1 MTSSRSEQDIQA
13 RLASLSDAQRALLER
28 RLLEQRAAS
37 AASARISRR
46 EVLSPVPLSYS
57 QELLWLL
64 SQLEGGGVAYNA
76 PAAFRLHG
84 PVDASALQ
92 QALDGL
98 VARHEIL
105 RTTYDLVDDHP
116 MQIIEPSGTVE
127 LRLLDLSGLPENE
140 RDSELQQFLH
150 SESEHEFDL
159 RVDRVLRPFL
169 IRMGPDDHVFF
180 NVMHHVATDGWS
192 RAVLHQDLTE
202 LYDAALERREPRLS
216 PLRIQ
221 YADYAVW
228 HRTWLEVEVL
238 DQQLGH
244 WKDALRGSPSRLEL
258 PTDKPRPAVRRYV
271 GDHTSRMLSPD
282 LRQRLEEIAR
292 ESGGTLFMVLL
303 AAYATLLH
311 RYSGEDDIVIGTPFA
326 GRNRS
331 ELEGMIGYFINPL
344 ALRIDLSGAPSFEDL
359 VARAKET
366 TLAAFANADVPYE
379 MVVRATTP
387 ERDLSQSPV
396 FQVMMVL
403 HNPDWE
409 RKRPKFEPSGVT
421 ATELVHEKGWA
432 KFDLLLGMSQRP
444 AGLNTT
450 WEYSSEL
457 FDPSTAVRMGR
468 HFEKLL
474 ESIAATPE
482 DSISRLP
489 MLLDEERTTILS
501 RWSKAPVP
509 FPQDRLVKDLFEDW
523 AKRTPDAEAVVFEGA
538 RLTYRGLDERANRVA
553 HRLRSLGVGP
563 GRLVGIYMNKSLDL
577 VAALLGVIKA
587 GGAFVPLDPMYPAE
601 RIEFM
606 LQDARPTVLVTTA
619 DEQPP
624 VDNLD
629 VAVFSGWDELEV
641 ESPEPLATTAGSE
654 DFAYVIYTS
663 GSTGRPKGAMIT
675 NGSLVNAFHAYDQ
688 AYRLTDD
695 TTSHLQMASFSFD
708 VFVGDVIRSLLSGS
722 KLVLCPLEKV
732 MDPEQLYALMVAEA
746 VDCAE
751 FVPAVTTMLVE
762 HVESIGR
769 TLEFMRVIVVSS
781 EGWRTDK
788 HEQYARVCGPKTRL
802 INAYGLTEATI
813 DSTYFEAVEPLLP
826 DRFVPIG
833 KPLAN
838 TEIYLLDSNLEPV
851 PIGVA
856 GELCVGGS
864 GVAQG
869 YLNRPDLNAE
879 RFIDSPFGGPGARL
893 YRTGDLARWLPDGNV
908 EFLGRADRQLKIR
921 GFRIEPGEI
930 EAVLERH
937 YGVRVAAVVPW
948 ERRPGDVRLIAYYEP
963 SGSEEQPDPEV
974 LRDTLASELPAFMMP
989 SAFIPVT
996 AFPLTPNGKVDR
1008 AALPQPES
1016 ADFADP
1022 ASEPLRT
1029 EMEFTVAK
1037 LWSEVLDVEV
1047 SGANDNFFA
1056 LGGHSLLAAR
1066 VVSRLNGQAGVDLTL
1081 RAIFEAPTVGALA
1094 SLIDRRLAEGASNDS
1109 GPTLKRLDRTQHRL
1123 SMSSLAAPPKEPA

>member
-1 MTSSRSEQDIQA
+1 VTSSEGQDLQA

-28 RLLEQRAAS
+28 RLLEQRAAT

-84 PVDASALQ
+84 PVDADVFQ
-92 QALDGL
+92 QAIDGL

-105 RTTYDLVDDHP
+105 RTTYDLVDDLP
-116 MQIIEPSGTVE
+116 MQIVAPSGSVE
-127 LRLLDLSGLPENE
+127 LRQLDLSSVPAGE
-140 RDSELQQFLH
+140 RDAELLRFLH

-159 RVDRVLRPFL
+159 RVDPPLRPFL
-169 IRMGPDDHVFF
+169 IHMGPDDHVFF
-180 NVMHHVATDGWS
+180 NVMHHVATDGYS

-202 LYDAALERREPRLS
+202 LYDAALERRDPRLD

-228 HRTWLEVEVL
+228 HRTSLDGGVLEEQL
-238 DQQLGH
+238 DH
-244 WKDALRGSPSRLEL
+244 WKDVLRSAPSRLEL
-258 PTDKPRPAVRRYV
+258 PTDRPRPAVRKYV

-282 LRQRLEEIAR
+282 LRQALEAIAR
-292 ESGGTLFMVLL
+292 ENGATLFMVLL
-303 AAYATLLH
+303 AAYATVLH
-311 RYSGEDDIVIGTPFA
+311 RYSGEEDIVIGTPFA

-344 ALRIDLSGAPSFEDL
+344 ALRVDLSGEPSFNEL

-366 TLAAFANADVPYE
+366 TLAAFAHADVPYE

-403 HNPDWE
+403 HNPEWE
-409 RKRPKFEPSGVT
+409 RKRPKFEPRGVT

-457 FDPSTAVRMGR
+457 FDESTAVRLGR
-468 HFEKLL
+468 YFEKLL
-474 ESIAATPE
+474 ESIAADPE
-482 DSISRLP
+482 SPISRLP
-489 MLLDEERTTILS
+489 MLLDEERETILS
-501 RWSKAPVP
+501 HWSKAPVA
-509 FPQDRLVKDLFEDW
+509 FPQDKLVKDLFEDW
-523 AKRTPDAEAVVFEGA
+523 AQRTPDAEAVVFEGE
-538 RLTYRGLDERANRVA
+538 RLTFGQLDERANRVA
-553 HRLRSLGVGP
+553 RRLQSLGVGP
-563 GRLVGIYMNKSLDL
+563 GKLVGVYMSKSLDL
-577 VAALLGVIKA
+577 VPAVLGVIKA
-587 GGAFVPLDPMYPAE
+587 GGAFIPLDPMYPAE

-606 LQDARPTVLVTTA
+606 LQDARPTVLVTA
-619 DEQPP
+619 VDEQPP
-624 VDNLD
+624 VDGLD
-629 VAVFSGWDELEV
+629 VAVFSEWDELEA
-641 ESPEPLATTAGSE
+641 ESPEPLPTAAGTE
-654 DFAYVIYTS
+654 DLAYIIYTS
-663 GSTGRPKGAMIT
+663 GSTGRPKGAMTT
-675 NGSLVNAFHAYDQ
+675 NGSLVNQFYAYDE

-732 MDPEQLYALMVAEA
+732 MDPEQLYALMLEES

-762 HVESIGR
+762 HVESVGR

-788 HEQYARVCGPKTRL
+788 HEQYMRVCGPKTRL

-813 DSTYFEAVEPLLP
+813 DSTYFEALEPLLP

-838 TEIYLLDSNLEPV
+838 TEIYLLDPNLEPV
-851 PIGVA
+851 PTGVA
-856 GELCVGGS
+856 GELCIGGS
-864 GVAQG
+864 GVALG

-879 RFIDSPFGGPGARL
+879 RFIENPFGGPGSRL

-908 EFLGRADRQLKIR
+908 EFLGRADRQVKIR
-921 GFRIEPGEI
+921 GFRIEPGEV

-937 YGVRVAAVVPW
+937 PAVRVAAVIPW
-948 ERRPGDVRLIAYYEP
+948 ERRPGDVQLIAYYEP
-963 SGSEEQPDPEV
+963 TGAEEPTDPDV
-974 LRDTLASELPAFMMP
+974 LRETLASELPAFMVP
-989 SAFIPVT
+989 SAFIPVP

-1008 AALPQPES
+1008 SALPQPETT
-1016 ADFADP
+1016 DFASV
-1022 ASEPLRT
+1022 ASEPLQT

-1047 SGANDNFFA
+1047 SGASDNFFV

-1066 VVSRLNGQAGVDLTL
+1066 VISRLNGQAGVDLTL

-1094 SLIDRRLAEGASNDS
+1094 SLIDRRLADGASNGS
-1109 GPTLKRLDRTQHRL
+1109 GPTLKRIDRTQHRM
-1123 SMSSLAAPPKEPA
+1123 SASSLAAPPKEPA

>member
-1 MTSSRSEQDIQA
+1 VTSSESQDVQA

-46 EVLSPVPLSYS
+46 DVLSPVPLSYS

-76 PAAFRLHG
+76 PAAFRLQG
-84 PVDASALQ
+84 PIDAGALQ

-116 MQIIEPSGTVE
+116 MQIIEPSGSVE
-127 LRLLDLSGLPENE
+127 LRQVDLSGLPESE
-140 RDSELQQFLH
+140 RDSELLRFLH
-150 SESEHEFDL
+150 NESEHEFDL
-159 RVDRVLRPFL
+159 RVDRVLRPLL
-169 IRMGPDDHVFF
+169 IRMGPDDHVFY

-202 LYDAALERREPRLS
+202 LYDAALERREPRLA

-228 HRTWLEVEVL
+228 HRRWLDGGVL
-238 DQQLGH
+238 DQQLNH
-244 WKDALRGSPSRLEL
+244 WKDVLRGAPSRLEL
-258 PTDKPRPAVRRYV
+258 PTDRPRPAVRKYV

-282 LRQRLEEIAR
+282 LRERLEAIAR
-292 ESGGTLFMVLL
+292 ESGSTLFMVLL
-303 AAYATLLH
+303 AAYASLLQ

-344 ALRIDLSGAPSFEDL
+344 ALRIDLSGAPSFNEL
-359 VARAKET
+359 LARAKET
-366 TLAAFANADVPYE
+366 TLASFAHADVPYE

-409 RKRPKFEPSGVT
+409 RKRPKFEPRGVT

-450 WEYSSEL
+450 WEYSTEL
-457 FDPSTAVRMGR
+457 FDASTAVRLGR

-474 ESIAATPE
+474 ESIAADPA
-482 DSISRLP
+482 SPVSRLP
-489 MLLDEERTTILS
+489 MLLDDERTAILS
-501 RWSKAPVP
+501 NWSKAPAP
-509 FPQDRLVKDLFEDW
+509 FPQDRLVKDLLEDW
-523 AKRTPDAEAVVFEGA
+523 ARRTPDAEAVVFEGD
-538 RLTYRGLDERANRVA
+538 RLTFRQLDERANRVA

-563 GRLVGIYMNKSLDL
+563 GRLVGVYMNKSLDL
-577 VAALLGVIKA
+577 VAAVLGVIKA
-587 GGAFVPLDPMYPAE
+587 GGAFVPLDPVYPAE

-606 LQDARPTVLVTTA
+606 LQDARPTVLVTT
-619 DEQPP
+619 DNEQPP
-624 VDNLD
+624 VDELD
-629 VAVFSGWDELEV
+629 VTVFSAWDELEA
-641 ESPEPLATTAGSE
+641 ESSEPLPTVAGSE
-654 DFAYVIYTS
+654 DLAYVIYTS
-663 GSTGRPKGAMIT
+663 GSTGRPKGAVIT
-675 NGSLVNAFHAYDQ
+675 NGSLVNAFHAYDE

-732 MDPEQLYALMVAEA
+732 MDLEQLHALMLEEA

-751 FVPAVTTMLVE
+751 FVPAVATMLVE
-762 HVESIGR
+762 HVESVGD

-788 HEQYARVCGPKTRL
+788 HEQYSRVCGPKTRL

-838 TEIYLLDSNLEPV
+838 TEIYLLDPNLEPV

-856 GELCVGGS
+856 GELCVGGL

-869 YLNRPDLNAE
+869 YLNRPDLTAE
-879 RFIDSPFGGPGARL
+879 RFIDSPFGGPGSRL
-893 YRTGDLARWLPDGNV
+893 YRTGDLARWLPDGNI
-908 EFLGRADRQLKIR
+908 EFLGRADRQVKIR
-921 GFRIEPGEI
+921 GFRIEPGEV
-930 EAVLERH
+930 EALLERH
-937 YGVRVAAVVPW
+937 QAVRAAAVIPW
-948 ERRPGDVRLIAYYEP
+948 ERRPGDVQLIAYYEP
-963 SGSEEQPDPEV
+963 SGPEELPDTEV
-974 LRDTLASELPAFMMP
+974 LRDALASELPAFMMP
-989 SAFIPVT
+989 SAFIPVP

-1008 AALPQPES
+1008 SALPQPES
-1016 ADFADP
+1016 TDFAAP

-1029 EMEFTVAK
+1029 ETEFIVAN
-1037 LWSEVLDVEV
+1037 LWSEVLEVEV

-1081 RAIFEAPTVGALA
+1081 RAIFEAPTVSALA
-1094 SLIDRRLAEGASNDS
+1094 SLVDRRFAEGESNS
-1109 GPTLKRLDRTQHRL
+1109 GPTLKRLDRTQHRV
-1123 SMSSLAAPPKEPA
+1123 SMSSLAAPNEPA

>member
-1 MTSSRSEQDIQA
+1 VTSSGSEPDVQA
-13 RLASLSDAQRALLER
+13 RLANLSDAQRVLLER

-37 AASARISRR
+37 AAEARISRR
-46 EVLSPVPLSYS
+46 DVLSPVPLSYS

-84 PVDASALQ
+84 PVDPSVLQ

-98 VARHEIL
+98 VSRHEIL
-105 RTTYDLVDDHP
+105 RTRYDLVDDHP
-116 MQIIEPSGTVE
+116 MQIIEPSGSVA
-127 LRLLDLSGLPENE
+127 LREVDLSDVPESE
-140 RDSELQQFLH
+140 RDAELERFLH
-150 SESEHEFDL
+150 GESEHEFDL
-159 RVDRVLRPFL
+159 RVDLPLRPFL

-180 NVMHHVATDGWS
+180 NVMHHIATDGWS
-192 RAVLHQDLTE
+192 RAVLHQDLTA
-202 LYDAALERREPRLS
+202 LYDAALERREPQLTE
-216 PLRIQ
+216 LRIQ
-221 YADYAVW
+221 YADYADW
-228 HRTWLEVEVL
+228 HRKWLDGGVL

-244 WKDALRGSPSRLEL
+244 WQDVLRGSPSRLEL
-258 PTDKPRPAVRRYV
+258 PTDKPRPAVRKYS

-282 LRQRLEEIAR
+282 LRERLEEIAR
-292 ESGGTLFMVLL
+292 ESGATLFMVLL

-311 RYSGEDDIVIGTPFA
+311 RYSGEEDIVIGTPFA

-344 ALRIDLSGAPSFEDL
+344 ALRIDLSGAPSFLEL
-359 VARAKET
+359 VARAKES
-366 TLAAFANADVPYE
+366 TLAAFAHADVPYE

-409 RKRPKFEPSGVT
+409 RQRPKFEPKGVT

-444 AGLNTT
+444 GGLNTT

-457 FDPSTAVRMGR
+457 FDDSTAVRFGR
-468 HFEKLL
+468 YFEKLI
-474 ESIAATPE
+474 ESIAADPA
-482 DSISRLP
+482 SPISRLP
-489 MLLDEERTTILS
+489 MLLDEEREAILS
-501 RWSKAPVP
+501 DWSKAPAR
-509 FPQDRLVKDLFEDW
+509 FPQDALVKDLFEDW
-523 AKRTPDAEAVVFEGA
+523 ARRTPDAEAVVFEGSG
-538 RLTYRGLDERANRVA
+538 LTFKELDERANRVA

-563 GRLVGIYMNKSLDL
+563 GQLVGIYMGKSLDL
-577 VAALLGVIKA
+577 VAAVLGVIKA

-601 RIEFM
+601 RIEHM
-606 LQDARPTVLVTTA
+606 LEDSRPTVLVTTA

-624 VDNLD
+624 VDGLD
-629 VAVFSGWDELEV
+629 VAVFSAWDELEA
-641 ESPEPLATTAGSE
+641 ESPGPLPTVASS
-654 DFAYVIYTS
+654 DDLAYVIFTS

-675 NGSLVNAFHAYDQ
+675 NGSLVNAFHAYEE

-695 TTSHLQMASFSFD
+695 TSSHLQMASFSFD
-708 VFVGDVIRSLLSGS
+708 VFVGDLIRSLLSGS

-732 MDPEQLYALMVAEA
+732 MDPEQLYALMVEEGI
-746 VDCAE
+746 DCAE

-762 HVESIGR
+762 HVESVGGS
-769 TLEFMRVIVVSS
+769 LDFMRVIVVSS

-813 DSTYFEAVEPLLP
+813 DSTYFEATEPLMP

-838 TEIYLLDSNLEPV
+838 TEIYLLDTNLEPT
-851 PIGVA
+851 PTGVA
-856 GELCVGGS
+856 GELCIGGA
-864 GVAQG
+864 GVALG
-869 YLNRPDLNAE
+869 YINRPEITAE
-879 RFIDSPFGGPGARL
+879 RFIDSPFGGPGSRL
-893 YRTGDLARWLPDGNV
+893 YRTGDLARWLPDGNI

-930 EAVLERH
+930 EAVLERNE
-937 YGVRVAAVVPW
+937 GVRAAVVVPW

-963 SGSEEQPDPEV
+963 TGSAEPPDPEV
-974 LRDTLASELPAFMMP
+974 LRDTLAAELPAFMVP
-989 SAFIPVT
+989 SAFISVT

-1016 ADFADP
+1016 VDFADP
-1022 ASEPLRT
+1022 AAEPLRT
-1029 EMEFTVAK
+1029 EMEFAVAK

-1047 SGANDNFFA
+1047 AGANDNFFA

-1066 VVSRLNGQAGVDLTL
+1066 VISRLNSQAGVDLTL
-1081 RAIFEAPTVGALA
+1081 RAIFEAPTVNALA
-1094 SLIDRRLAEGASNDS
+1094 ALVDRRLAEGTSNGS
-1109 GPTLKRLDRTQHRL
+1109 GPTLKRIDRSQHRV
-1123 SMSSLAAPPKEPA
+1123 SVSSLATPPSEPA

>member
-1 MTSSRSEQDIQA
+1 VTSSGREQDVQA
-13 RLASLSDAQRALLER
+13 RLAGLSDAQRALLER

-37 AASARISRR
+37 AASARISPRD
-46 EVLSPVPLSYS
+46 VLSPVPLSYS

-84 PVDASALQ
+84 PVDAGALQ

-98 VARHEIL
+98 VSRHEIL

-116 MQIIEPSGTVE
+116 MQIIEQSGSVE
-127 LRLLDLSGLPENE
+127 LFQVDLSGVPESE
-140 RDSELQQFLH
+140 RDSELQRFLH

-159 RVDRVLRPFL
+159 RIDCPLRPFL
-169 IRMGPDDHVFF
+169 ICMGPDDHVFF

-192 RAVLHQDLTE
+192 RAVLHHDLTE

-228 HRTWLEVEVL
+228 HRRWLEGGVL
-238 DQQLGH
+238 DQQLDH
-244 WKDALRGSPSRLEL
+244 WKQVLRGAPSRLEL
-258 PTDKPRPAVRRYV
+258 PTDKPRPAVRKYV

-282 LRQRLEEIAR
+282 LRQQLEAIAR
-292 ESGGTLFMVLL
+292 QGGGTLFMVLL

-311 RYSGEDDIVIGTPFA
+311 RYSGQDDIVIGTPFA

-344 ALRIDLSGAPSFEDL
+344 ALRIDLSGAPSFDEL
-359 VARAKET
+359 LARAKET
-366 TLAAFANADVPYE
+366 TLQAFAHADVPYE

-409 RKRPKFEPSGVT
+409 RKRPKFEPRGVT

-457 FDPSTAVRMGR
+457 FDASTAVRLGR
-468 HFEKLL
+468 HFERLL
-474 ESIAATPE
+474 ESIAANPE
-482 DSISRLP
+482 SPVSRLP
-489 MLLDEERTTILS
+489 MLLDEERTAILS
-501 RWSKAPVP
+501 NWSKAPAP

-523 AKRTPDAEAVVFEGA
+523 SRRTPDAEAVVFDGD
-538 RLTYRGLDERANRVA
+538 RLTFRQLDERANRVA

-563 GRLVGIYMNKSLDL
+563 GRLVGVYMNKSLDL
-577 VAALLGVIKA
+577 VAAVLGVIKA

-601 RIEFM
+601 RIQFM
-606 LQDARPTVLVTTA
+606 LQDARPAVLVATG

-624 VDNLD
+624 VDQLD
-629 VAVFSGWDELEV
+629 VAVFSAWEELEA
-641 ESPEPLATTAGSE
+641 ESPEPLPTVAGSE
-654 DFAYVIYTS
+654 DLAYVIYTS
-663 GSTGRPKGAMIT
+663 GSTGRPKGAVIT
-675 NGSLVNAFHAYDQ
+675 NGSLVNAFHAYEQ

-732 MDPEQLYALMVAEA
+732 MDPEQLYALMLEEA

-751 FVPAVTTMLVE
+751 FVPAVATMLAE
-762 HVESIGR
+762 HVESLGR
-769 TLEFMRVIVVSS
+769 TLEFMRVLVVSS

-788 HEQYARVCGPKTRL
+788 HEQYSRVCGPKTRL

-813 DSTYFEAVEPLLP
+813 DSTYFEAAERLLP

-838 TEIYLLDSNLEPV
+838 TEIYLLDPNLEPV

-869 YLNRPDLNAE
+869 YLNRPDLTAE

-908 EFLGRADRQLKIR
+908 EFLGRADRQVKIR
-921 GFRIEPGEI
+921 GFRIEPGEV
-930 EAVLERH
+930 EALLERH
-937 YGVRVAAVVPW
+937 HAVRAAAVLPW
-948 ERRPGDVRLIAYYEP
+948 ERRPGDIRLIAYYEP
-963 SGSEEQPDPEV
+963 SGSGEQPDPDV
-974 LRDTLASELPAFMMP
+974 LRHILASELPAFMMP
-989 SAFIPVT
+989 SAFISVT

-1008 AALPQPES
+1008 AALPQPEP
-1016 ADFADP
+1016 ADFVDP
-1022 ASEPLRT
+1022 ASAPLRT
-1029 EMEFTVAK
+1029 EMEFIVAK
-1037 LWSEVLDVEV
+1037 LWNEVLDVEV

-1066 VVSRLNGQAGVDLTL
+1066 VISRLNGQAGVDLTL
-1081 RAIFEAPTVGALA
+1081 RAIFEAPTVGTLA
-1094 SLIDRRLAEGASNDS
+1094 SLVDRRLAEGASNLS
-1109 GPTLKRLDRTQHRL
+1109 GPKLKRLDRTQHRL
-1123 SMSSLAAPPKEPA
+1123 STSSLATPANEPA